1 MGSAVRLDDIISYL
15 RPNYR
20 ALKGFSLG
28 LIHLRKHRCIQRFS
42 SILPFLVSI
51 ALVCRVQH
59 SMYSNLDRKPSG

>member
-1 MGSAVRLDDIISYL
+1 MGSAVRFDDIFSYL

-28 LIHLRKHRCIQRFS
+28 LTHLRKHRCVQRFS

-51 ALVCRVQH
+51 TVYTALQSAAHVQ
-59 SMYSNLDRKPSG
+59 